1 MNCALD
7 DVKDEEGISD
17 HRYSHYKKLKMSVE
31 LREENE
37 DVRFSKIGTE
47 ESSCRAQ
54 SKAVE
59 DGALFWWVSCPEHGR
74 ENLCKDLRRDPQ
86 PPRARV
92 CEGIQ
97 AMCCEVWGN
106 LARLDN
112 HWRGGAGTNR
122 WCLQEEEVCGVFTG
136 SRLEDA
142 NVLFLILPRFP
153 LQSLLLT
160 KPQRNTQ
167 AEMWVSGWNHK
178 TVSRRVES
186 CHAWYLTCYICTI
199 LLAWSSPAPFI

>member
-17 HRYSHYKKLKMSVE
+17 HRYSHYKKPSVSVE

-37 DVRFSKIGTE
+37 DVRISKIGTE

-74 ENLCKDLRRDPQ
+74 ENLCKHLRRDPQ
-86 PPRARV
+86 PPSARV

-112 HWRGGAGTNR
+112 HWWGGGGYKPVMPAGRGGM
-122 WCLQEEEVCGVFTG
+122 WCVHREQTRRCQCPLPHPSPLPSPVPSIDKAPKKYP
-136 SRLEDA
+136 SRD
-142 NVLFLILPRFP
+142 V
-153 LQSLLLT
+153 SL
-160 KPQRNTQ
+160 
-167 AEMWVSGWNHK
+167 
-178 TVSRRVES
+178 RVKS
-186 CHAWYLTCYICTI
+186 QDSL
-199 LLAWSSPAPFI
+199 